1 MTEYLVRSFN
11 GELVMDNCINDGF
24 CEFINTD
31 KRVSHQLNRFLDKKM
46 REDFTKMTPEEFEK
60 DILQIIKVFQHIRDS
75 DYFETIYKNS
85 LAKRLLEAN
94 YIYEAEREVIKLL
107 KKDKGAT
114 YTQKMETM
122 FQDIKNS
129 SEMLAVFKEKD
140 NFKAL
145 PIEFDAKV
153 LTGCS
158 WPIRN

>member
-1 MTEYLVRSFN
+1 MTS
-11 GELVMDNCINDGF
+11 
-24 CEFINTD
+24 
-31 KRVSHQLNRFLDKKM
+31 
-46 REDFTKMTPEEFEK
+46 EEFEK
-60 DILQIIKVFQHIRDS
+60 DISQIIDVFNHIRNH

-122 FQDIKNS
+122 FQDIKS
-129 SEMLAVFKEKD
+129 SAEILTIFKEKE

-145 PIEFDAKV
+145 PTEFDAKV

-158 WPIRN
+158 WPIRKQEGQTILSP